1 MKKWRCIICNFIYD
15 EQEGIPDHGIDPG
28 TSWQDVPENW
38 KCPDCGAQKKDF
50 DMEEI

>member
-15 EQEGIPDHGIDPG
+15 ERVGMPEHGFAAG
-28 TSWQDVPENW
+28 TRWQDIPESW
-38 KCPDCGAQKKDF
+38 TCPDCGAQKKDF